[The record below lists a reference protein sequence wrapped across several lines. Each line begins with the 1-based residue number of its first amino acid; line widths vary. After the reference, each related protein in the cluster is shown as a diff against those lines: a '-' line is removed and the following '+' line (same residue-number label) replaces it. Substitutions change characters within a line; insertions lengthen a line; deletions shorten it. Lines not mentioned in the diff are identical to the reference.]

1 VPTDTNQA
9 GRDLYQGGQGVL
21 NEYAFDPGVCVL
33 PVAEDDPGGA
43 DWSPV
48 VVCRLHAPFRT
59 RKTRYDSQK
68 QQNPPVVPTPAD
80 TGAFVF
86 TGGNILLTTQLNPSF
101 QRFDWTVVT
110 EYTFVENCR
119 SRPQDGLVLG
129 LPAYTWTSS
138 LENLQGIGQA
148 TPANLDGAVAQ
159 AGYDAKVGFQQAYV
173 QAAAIANDGNWS
185 YNTSSFFPGQF
196 FDPNMANGGQ
206 QV

>member
-86 TGGNILLTTQLNPSF
+86 
-101 QRFDWTVVT
+101 
-110 EYTFVENCR
+110 